1 MEGSML
7 PLEKLKVLDLTQVMA
22 GPFCCQVLA
31 DMGADVTKVEP
42 PQTGEQ
48 SRRSMGFRMEKGED
62 TAAFLAINRNKK
74 SMTLNLKEDEAREIF
89 YRLARE
95 ADVVVENYRPG
106 VTKKL
111 GVDYET
117 LKAINPR
124 LIYASISGFGQT
136 GPYADRAGYDLI
148 AQGMSGVMS
157 VTGEPGGPPAKCGI
171 PIGDLSAGLFCA
183 FGILTA
189 YVAREETGRG
199 QYIDTSLFEGALAF
213 SIWETAEL
221 WATGRIPQPFGSAH
235 RLTAPYQALKTSDG
249 YVNVGAN
256 NQRLWARLC
265 NAIGREELI
274 EDERFATNA
283 DRMNHREELVE
294 ELESVLKERD
304 TDEWEKLLLEDGV
317 PVGPIYNYRQVFED
331 PHTQAREMVVEI
343 EHPVEGTM
351 RSLGIPIKLSETPG
365 EIRRPAPLLGEHTEE
380 TLAELGYSKAKIA
393 DLREREV
400 I

>member
-1 MEGSML
+1 ML

-31 DMGADVTKVEP
+31 DMGAVVTKVEP
-42 PQTGEQ
+42 PESGEQ
-48 SRRSMGFRMEKGED
+48 SRRSMGFRMKKGED
-62 TAAFLAINRNKK
+62 TAAFVAINRNKK

-95 ADVVVENYRPG
+95 ADVVVENYRPE

-117 LKAINPR
+117 LREVNPR
-124 LIYASISGFGQT
+124 IIYASVSGFGQT
-136 GPYADRAGYDLI
+136 GPYAMRSGYDLI

-157 VTGEPGGPPAKCGI
+157 VTGEPDGTPAKCGI

-189 YVAREETGRG
+189 YIAREETGRG

-221 WATGRIPQPFGSAH
+221 WATGRIPKPFGSAH
-235 RLTAPYQALKTSDG
+235 RLTAPYQALKTRDG
-249 YVNVGAN
+249 YINVGAN

-265 NAIGREELI
+265 NALGPEDLV
-274 EDERFATNA
+274 EDERFATN
-283 DRMNHREELVE
+283 DNRMKNRTELVE
-294 ELESVLKERD
+294 ELEKYLVEKN
-304 TDEWEKLLLEDGV
+304 TDEWMEILLEAGI
-317 PVGPIYNYRQVFED
+317 PAGPIYNYKEVFED
-331 PHTQAREMVVEI
+331 PHTLAREMMVEMD
-343 EHPVEGTM
+343 HPVEGTVKG
-351 RSLGIPIKLSETPG
+351 LGIPVKLSETPG
-365 EIRRPAPLLGEHTEE
+365 KIQRAAPLLGEHTEE
-380 TLAELGYSKAKIA
+380 ALIGLGYSREEIA
-393 DLREREV
+393 DLRERKV

>member
-1 MEGSML
+1 ML

-31 DMGADVTKVEP
+31 DMGAVVTKVEP
-42 PQTGEQ
+42 PETGEQ
-48 SRRSMGFRMEKGED
+48 SRRSMGFRMKKGED
-62 TAAFLAINRNKK
+62 TAAFIAINRNKK

-95 ADVVVENYRPG
+95 ADVVVENYRPE

-117 LKAINPR
+117 LREVNPR
-124 LIYASISGFGQT
+124 IIYASVSGFGQT
-136 GPYADRAGYDLI
+136 GPYAMRAGYDLI

-157 VTGEPGGPPAKCGI
+157 VTGEPDGTPAKCGI

-189 YVAREETGRG
+189 YIAREETGRG

-221 WATGRIPQPFGSAH
+221 WATGRIPKPFGSAH
-235 RLTAPYQALKTSDG
+235 RLTAPYQALKTRDG
-249 YVNVGAN
+249 YINVGAN

-265 NAIGREELI
+265 NALGPRGPSRGRALRHQRRPDEKPHGAGRRAGEVPRGEEHGRVDGDPAGGRYPRGAHLQLQGGLRGSAHI
-274 EDERFATNA
+274 SSRDDGGDGSPGRGDCKGA
-283 DRMNHREELVE
+283 RHSRQV
-294 ELESVLKERD
+294 ERD
-304 TDEWEKLLLEDGV
+304 A
-317 PVGPIYNYRQVFED
+317 RED
-331 PHTQAREMVVEI
+331 PARR
-343 EHPVEGTM
+343 TAA
-351 RSLGIPIKLSETPG
+351 
-365 EIRRPAPLLGEHTEE
+365 RRAHRGSANRTW
-380 TLAELGYSKAKIA
+380 
-393 DLREREV
+393 V
-400 I
+400 F